1 MTVSLYPPIV
11 LQRDLSPDHGG
22 AKVDELCEAIHKATK
37 GWGVSHSWIVDGIE
51 GISRN
56 VSCVH

>member
-37 GWGVSHSWIVDGIE
+37 GWGVSHSWIGMEFSHLVAA
-51 GISRN
+51 
-56 VSCVH
+56 